1 MTYLS
6 GVPRQVPEGRIVVH
20 NHVRPVDASGAR
32 IPAARVALGF
42 HGFRAWTEPIG
53 KPMRVACRCGWAPH
67 LAEHYRVKLNE
78 RGKP

>member
-1 MTYLS
+1 MGSVSRQMTYLS

-20 NHVRPVDASGAR
+20 NQVPLD
-32 IPAARVALGF
+32 F
-42 HGFRAWTEPIG
+42 HGFRAWTEPTG